1 MMRWSYHHPSYQN
14 KKLYML
20 EIISLLCLLG
30 GFGLLLFLS
39 IIDLKTFLLPN
50 IYVAPF
56 AMLAPIFH
64 FTTNFYYLDVQAILL
79 GGAVGFLILY
89 LIRAAG
95 NKYYGQDSLGLGDV
109 KLLGAG
115 GLWLGYEGVLM
126 AMTLGAFAGLI
137 HGVLYATIIKL
148 KTGAPFNIRRLVI
161 PAGPGFAIG
170 IVLVGGWMYKGHVMN
185 VLYNL
190 FY

>member
-1 MMRWSYHHPSYQN
+1 
-14 KKLYML
+14 ML

-30 GFGLLLFLS
+30 SVLLLLLLS

-56 AMLAPIFH
+56 ALLAPIFH
-64 FTTNFYYLDVQAILL
+64 LTTDFYYLDLHGILL
-79 GGAVGFLILY
+79 GGATGFLILY

-115 GLWLGYEGVLM
+115 GLWLGYEGVLI
-126 AMTLGAFAGLI
+126 AMTVGAFAGLI
-137 HGVLYATIIKL
+137 HGIVYALVIKL
-148 KTGAPFNIRRLVI
+148 KTGKPYNIRRLVI
-161 PAGPGFAIG
+161 PAGPGFALG
-170 IVLVGGWMYKGHVMN
+170 IILVGGWMFKGHVITA
-185 VLYNL
+185 LYDL
-190 FY
+190 LP

>member
-1 MMRWSYHHPSYQN
+1 
-14 KKLYML
+14 ML
-20 EIISLLCLLG
+20 EIISLLSLCG
-30 GFGLLLFLS
+30 GIGLLLLLS

-56 AMLAPIFH
+56 ALLGILFH
-64 FTTNFYYLDVQAILL
+64 FTTNFYYLDFQSILI

-115 GLWLGYEGVLM
+115 GLWLGYEGVLF

-137 HGVLYATIIKL
+137 HGVLYAIIIKI
-148 KTGAPFNIRRLVI
+148 KTKQPFNIRRLII
-161 PAGPGFAIG
+161 PAGPGFAVG
-170 IVLVGGWMYKGHVMN
+170 IILVGGWMYKGHVLTT
-185 VLYNL
+185 LYEL
-190 FY
+190 LY

>member
-1 MMRWSYHHPSYQN
+1 
-14 KKLYML
+14 ML
-20 EIISLLCLLG
+20 DLVSLLCLLG
-30 GFGLLLFLS
+30 GVLLLMILS
-39 IIDLKTFLLPN
+39 VIDLKTFLLPN

-56 AMLAPIFH
+56 ALLAPLFH
-64 FTTNFYYLDVQAILL
+64 FTTNFYYLDPQGIIL
-79 GGAVGFLILY
+79 GGSLGFLILY
-89 LIRAAG
+89 VIRAAG

-137 HGVLYATIIKL
+137 HGLIYAVIIKI
-148 KTGAPFNIRRLVI
+148 KTGNPLNIRRLII

-170 IVLVGGWMYKGHVMN
+170 IVLVGGWLYQGHVMAIIYD
-185 VLYNL
+185 LL
-190 FY
+190 P